1 MELRLCFNYIQFHA
15 LHVCQKKGGGTSNNK
30 CHGIFLLF
38 ALRFLNNR
46 KCYNYFVMYC
56 YVFFSNSLHVSFV
69 VVVIIIIILNKYLLI
84 QSIPTCTGP
93 AFHRSIF
100 HSWRFSILWN
110 VNKKSLFIISSLQ
123 VYVICTHLIVNIP
136 ILNFMIFVFLKRY
149 SSTTLCDVIGVQTL
163 ILPIKNERVLIRIS
177 D

>member
-1 MELRLCFNYIQFHA
+1 MELRLCFNYIQFYA

-136 ILNFMIFVFLKRY
+136 ILNFMIFVFLNDIRAP
-149 SSTTLCDVIGVQTL
+149 LCVT
-163 ILPIKNERVLIRIS
+163 S
-177 D
+177 